1 MSASNGFKS
10 NFRASIVAVCFA
22 LALAI
27 GVIRYLT
34 GPEWA
39 LSALYLF
46 PIILVTWKAGIGAG
60 ILMIDAADAQMYF
73 AKQNGKNRIQYKIIA
88 EEKKTYSPVET
99 TS

>member
-1 MSASNGFKS
+1 MLS
-10 NFRASIVAVCFA
+10 
-22 LALAI
+22 LAI

-39 LSALYLF
+39 ISAFYLF
-46 PIILVTWKAGIGAG
+46 PIILATWTAGIGTG

-73 AKQNGKNRIQYKIIA
+73 AKQNGKNRTRYKVIDG
-88 EEKKTYSPVET
+88 ENQTYSPLEA